1 MRTHLILVPIA
12 LTVVTLAAR
21 GQGTFVYDQQ
31 SSTNETAFFGTGGVM
46 QQIAQPWGQSFT
58 PGLSSVDFI
67 RLKLYDNNTNNGLGA
82 TLSVNLRA
90 GSISGSLL
98 GSTDPVFIPN
108 GTGGTVDFVFPGAIS
123 VTPGVVYFF
132 EPVVQSGDLWR
143 IDSNEYNYAG
153 GSVFAG
159 GLPVSGSD
167 LWFREGIIVPEPAS
181 AWLLVPIVGILA
193 WRHRKWHNS

>member
-1 MRTHLILVPIA
+1 MKTLLILIPIT
-12 LTVVTLAAR
+12 LTILPSAAS

-31 SSTNETAFFGTGGVM
+31 SSTDESVFWGEGGVM

-58 PGLSSVDFI
+58 PGLSSIDFI
-67 RLKLYDNNTNNGLGA
+67 RLKLYDDNTNNGLGV
-82 TLSVNLRA
+82 TLLLNLRA

-98 GSTDPVFIPN
+98 GSTAPLLIAN
-108 GTGGTVDFVFPGAIS
+108 GTGGAVDFVFPGGIP

-143 IDSNEYNYAG
+143 IDAKEYNYVG
-153 GSVFAG
+153 GSVFAA

-167 LWFREGIIVPEPAS
+167 LWFREGIIVPEPS
-181 AWLLVPIVGILA
+181 SLTLA
-193 WRHRKWHNS
+193 LSGLACFAGFIRRRRNC